1 MFDLKREFEKHQT
14 GNDETVSSYQPTD
27 AIDAF
32 LTTCTALDYEREYED
47 NIQMLEKFHDVDI
60 TLTKFEMDV
69 KNGSVNFETALS
81 SLNDGLDGTGF
92 TTSYLGLDET
102 MCLESALLTVESGE
116 SWFVRIWNWIKQK
129 IKGLYDWFMGLF
141 KSNDAKLSQAEAAI
155 NKVPSPEE
163 LKNNVAKVKKGLE
176 EKNKELIVEA
186 NKNLT
191 SVMQTAKKIEKEMA
205 ENSESISDATKL
217 MEDMQKEL
225 DLKLSNK
232 YPVYWKNVKNIPG
245 ALIIADGGSK
255 TIEEIGKHM
264 GYVFNSLS
272 DLNKLYRNIAFSNN
286 TSSGFGFDSVKSG
299 PIKKDSMLPEVK
311 KITDYIKK
319 LDNKSP
325 YSEKYGIES
334 SSKSG
339 TYLTSFIS
347 AKNVDSISTMAFKL
361 DEYGLPVIVE
371 ETFTSKKTYADDYVL
386 ETSAYKEAYDMGMD
400 FKKTISKVREEKRQV
415 SKNIR
420 QNMEIV
426 NKKINASN
434 EGTMEKDAMDLF
446 TKALKSS
453 LGSMKYQIKHQVART
468 NYAILITRIYLEFM
482 KANTVKL

>member
-1 MFDLKREFEKHQT
+1 MKEFETLQ
-14 GNDETVSSYQPTD
+14 NVDMVLNNFS
-27 AIDAF
+27 
-32 LTTCTALDYEREYED
+32 RE
-47 NIQMLEKFHDVDI
+47 
-60 TLTKFEMDV
+60 V
-69 KNGSVNFETALS
+69 KNGEVN
-81 SLNDGLDGTGF
+81 
-92 TTSYLGLDET
+92 Y
-102 MCLESALLTVESGE
+102 ESALQDLSDGLVGTGISLDDLGLGESIGHESAILTVESGD
-116 SWFVRIWNWIKQK
+116 SWYVRLWNWIKLK

-141 KSNDAKLSQAEAAI
+141 KSNDAKLLQAEAAI
-155 NKVPSPEE
+155 DKVPSPEE
-163 LKNNVAKVKKGLE
+163 LKKNVAKVKKGIV
-176 EKNKELIVEA
+176 EKNKELIVDA
-186 NKNLT
+186 NKTLT
-191 SVMQTAKKIEKEMA
+191 TVMQTAKKIEKEMA
-205 ENSESISDATKL
+205 ENRELISDATKI
-217 MEDMQKEL
+217 MEEMNKEL

-245 ALIIADGGSK
+245 ALLVVEGTDETLMKIGIHLEDVSK
-255 TIEEIGKHM
+255 
-264 GYVFNSLS
+264 SLR
-272 DLNKLYRNIAFSNN
+272 DIHKLYNN
-286 TSSGFGFDSVKSG
+286 VGFLKYLGSGYKFDSVK
-299 PIKKDSMLPEVK
+299 KDTMLPEVK

-347 AKNVDSISTMAFKL
+347 AKNVNSISTMAFKL
-361 DEYGLPVIVE
+361 DEYGLPSVVE

-400 FKKTISKVREEKRQV
+400 FKKTISKVREEKRQA

-453 LGSMKYQIKHQVART
+453 LGSMKYEIKHHVSMT
-468 NYAILITRIYLEFM
+468 NLAILLTRVYLEFI

>member
-14 GNDETVSSYQPTD
+14 GNDETVSLNQPMD

-47 NIQMLEKFHDVDI
+47 NIQMLEKFHDIDI
-60 TLTKFEMDV
+60 TLTKFKMDV
-69 KNGSVNFETALS
+69 KNDSVNFETALS

-116 SWFVRIWNWIKQK
+116 SWFVRIWEWIKQK

-155 NKVPSPEE
+155 DKVPSPEE
-163 LKNNVAKVKKGLE
+163 LKKNVSKVKKGLE

-232 YPVYWKNVKNIPG
+232 YPVYWKNVKHIPG
-245 ALIIADGGSK
+245 ALFLVEGTNEAFMK
-255 TIEEIGKHM
+255 IGVHLDDVYK
-264 GYVFNSLS
+264 SLR
-272 DLNKLYRNIAFSNN
+272 DIHKLYNNIGFLKYLG
-286 TSSGFGFDSVKSG
+286 SGYKFDSVK
-299 PIKKDSMLPEVK
+299 KDTMLPEVK

-347 AKNVDSISTMAFKL
+347 AKNVNSISTMAYKL

-371 ETFTSKKTYADDYVL
+371 ETFTSKKTFADDYVL
-386 ETSAYKEAYDMGMD
+386 ETSVYKEAYDMGID
-400 FKKTISKVREEKRQV
+400 LKKGISNAREEKTQV
-415 SKNIR
+415 SKSIR
-420 QNMEIV
+420 ENMEIF
-426 NKKINASN
+426 NKKINN
-434 EGTMEKDAMDLF
+434 IDKVITDKDAIDLF
-446 TKALKSS
+446 TKTLKSG
-453 LGSMKYQIKHQVART
+453 LGSMKYEIKHQVAST
-468 NYAILITRIYLEFM
+468 NFIILVTRVYLEFI
-482 KANTVKL
+482 KVNTVKL

>member
-1 MFDLKREFEKHQT
+1 
-14 GNDETVSSYQPTD
+14 
-27 AIDAF
+27 
-32 LTTCTALDYEREYED
+32 
-47 NIQMLEKFHDVDI
+47 
-60 TLTKFEMDV
+60 
-69 KNGSVNFETALS
+69 
-81 SLNDGLDGTGF
+81 
-92 TTSYLGLDET
+92 
-102 MCLESALLTVESGE
+102 
-116 SWFVRIWNWIKQK
+116 
-129 IKGLYDWFMGLF
+129 MGLF

-155 NKVPSPEE
+155 DKVPSPEE
-163 LKNNVAKVKKGLE
+163 LKKNVSKVKKGLE

-225 DLKLSNK
+225 ELKISNK
-232 YPVYWKNVKNIPG
+232 YPVYWKNVKHIPG
-245 ALIIADGGSK
+245 ALFLVEGTNEAFMKITDHLDDVYK
-255 TIEEIGKHM
+255 
-264 GYVFNSLS
+264 SLK
-272 DLNKLYRNIAFSNN
+272 DIHKLYNNIGFLKYLG
-286 TSSGFGFDSVKSG
+286 SGYKFDSVK
-299 PIKKDSMLPEVK
+299 KDTMLPEVK

-347 AKNVDSISTMAFKL
+347 AKNVNSISTMAFKL

-386 ETSAYKEAYDMGMD
+386 ETSAYKEVYDMGID
-400 FKKTISKVREEKRQV
+400 VK
-415 SKNIR
+415 KNISAAR
-420 QNMEIV
+420 SQKAKGSKEIRKNMEIV
-426 NKKINASN
+426 NKKISTSN
-434 EGTMEKDAMDLF
+434 EGAMDKDAMDLY
-446 TKALKSS
+446 TKVLKSG
-453 LGSMKYQIKHQVART
+453 LGVMKYEIKFHTAGT
-468 NYAILITRIYLEFM
+468 NTAILLTRVYLEFV

>member
-27 AIDAF
+27 AIDVF
-32 LTTCTALDYEREYED
+32 LTTCTALDYEREYEA

-81 SLNDGLDGTGF
+81 SLNDGLVGTGI
-92 TTSYLGLDET
+92 SLDDLGLGES
-102 MCLESALLTVESGE
+102 LGHESAILTVESGD
-116 SWFVRIWNWIKQK
+116 SWYVRLWNWIKLK

-155 NKVPSPEE
+155 DKVPSPEE
-163 LKNNVAKVKKGLE
+163 LKKNVAKVKKGIV

-186 NKNLT
+186 NKSLT
-191 SVMQTAKKIEKEMA
+191 SVMDTAKKIEKEMA
-205 ENSESISDATKL
+205 ENRELISDATKI
-217 MEDMQKEL
+217 MEEMQKEL

-232 YPVYWKNVKNIPG
+232 YPVYWKNVKHIPG
-245 ALIIADGGSK
+245 ALLIVEGTNETFTKNANHLDDVVS
-255 TIEEIGKHM
+255 
-264 GYVFNSLS
+264 SLS
-272 DLNKLYRNIAFSNN
+272 DLDKLYRNVAF
-286 TSSGFGFDSVKSG
+286 TSGTSGGFSFDSVKSG

-371 ETFTSKKTYADDYVL
+371 ETFTSKKTFADDFVIV
-386 ETSAYKEAYDMGMD
+386 TSAYKEVYDMGINV
-400 FKKTISKVREEKRQV
+400 KKSISLARSQKAKISKE
-415 SKNIR
+415 IR
-420 QNMEIV
+420 KNMEIF
-426 NKKINASN
+426 NKKINIHPA
-434 EGTMEKDAMDLF
+434 GLQ
-446 TKALKSS
+446 L
-453 LGSMKYQIKHQVART
+453 
-468 NYAILITRIYLEFM
+468 
-482 KANTVKL
+482 

>member
-1 MFDLKREFEKHQT
+1 
-14 GNDETVSSYQPTD
+14 
-27 AIDAF
+27 
-32 LTTCTALDYEREYED
+32 
-47 NIQMLEKFHDVDI
+47 
-60 TLTKFEMDV
+60 
-69 KNGSVNFETALS
+69 
-81 SLNDGLDGTGF
+81 
-92 TTSYLGLDET
+92 
-102 MCLESALLTVESGE
+102 
-116 SWFVRIWNWIKQK
+116 
-129 IKGLYDWFMGLF
+129 MGLF

-155 NKVPSPEE
+155 DKVPSPEE

-191 SVMQTAKKIEKEMA
+191 TVMKTAKKIEKEMA
-205 ENSESISDATKL
+205 ENREVISDVTKI
-217 MEDMQKEL
+217 MEEMQKEL

-286 TSSGFGFDSVKSG
+286 ISSGFGFDSVKSG

-400 FKKTISKVREEKRQV
+400 FKKTISKVREEKRQA

-453 LGSMKYQIKHQVART
+453 LGSMKYEIKHHVSMT
-468 NYAILITRIYLEFM
+468 NLAILLTRVYLEFI